1 MTDPISSFYL
11 AFQQLDPESM
21 ISQYDSKVVFSD
33 PAFGTLNGDDVK
45 DMWRMLCHRS
55 RDLEI
60 TFSNVEL
67 TGDRGSARWQARY
80 TFGPT
85 GRKVRNDIVA
95 SFHLKEGKIITHHD
109 EFDLRRWARQAMG
122 WKGYLIGGT
131 SFFRK
136 RLHRQTGK
144 LLSNFQKGEH

>member
-1 MTDPISSFYL
+1 MTDPISAFYR

-21 ISQYDSKVVFSD
+21 VSQYDSEVVFSD
-33 PAFGTLNGDDVK
+33 PAFGTLQGDDAK

-60 TFSNVEL
+60 TFSDVAIA
-67 TGDRGSARWQARY
+67 DDHGSAKWLAHY

-85 GRKVRNDIVA
+85 GRKVRNEIVA
-95 SFHLKEGKIITHHD
+95 TFQLKEGKIIAHHD
-109 EFDLRRWARQAMG
+109 TFNLRKWAQQAMG

-131 SFFRK
+131 SFFQK
-136 RLHRQTGK
+136 RLQRQTGK
-144 LLSNFQKGEH
+144 LLANFQQAVR